1 MADAT
6 NIVRDRQKLV
16 RREMNRRGISI
27 KAVQLDGGW
36 DSSSTVLSYF
46 PEDTHA
52 QPAVMSVAA
61 LYRLLDTGALPAD
74 LLSLMLPPGFQI
86 VRAPEAIDHDDV
98 EDMFRDYLAAKG
110 KAHHPDSEAGREIG
124 PGEQDKLD
132 GKVVQIRGSMAA

>member
-46 PEDTHA
+46 PEDAHA

-61 LYRLLDTGALPAD
+61 LYRLLDTEALPSD
-74 LLSLMLPPGFQI
+74 LLSLLLPPGFQI
-86 VRAPEAIDHDDV
+86 VRAPEAIDHDEV
-98 EDMFRDYLAAKG
+98 ETVCRDYLAAKG
-110 KAHHPDSEAGREIG
+110 KAHQADSPAGREIADC
-124 PGEQDKLD
+124 ERVLLD
-132 GKVVQIRGSMAA
+132 GKVVQMRGSVAA

>member
-46 PEDTHA
+46 PEDAHA

-61 LYRLLDTGALPAD
+61 LYRLLDTGALPSD

-110 KAHHPDSEAGREIG
+110 KAHHPESEAGREIG
-124 PGEQDKLD
+124 PGEQDALD